1 MNDAI
6 GNLEVTVPV
15 VVAARNLVGAQVGL
29 HLPPLGLD
37 HVVPRRV
44 RQSGADLRV
53 SSKLK

>member
-6 GNLEVTVPV
+6 GNLEVAVPVV

-29 HLPPLGLD
+29 HLPPLRLD

-44 RQSGADLRV
+44 GQSGADLRV
-53 SSKLK
+53 S